1 MRLSGS
7 PTGDHPTS
15 YDGWTA
21 GSRMTTVRA
30 DVAALMDQEIS
41 GD

>member
-7 PTGDHPTS
+7 PTGDHPTV
-15 YDGWTA
+15 DRWTA